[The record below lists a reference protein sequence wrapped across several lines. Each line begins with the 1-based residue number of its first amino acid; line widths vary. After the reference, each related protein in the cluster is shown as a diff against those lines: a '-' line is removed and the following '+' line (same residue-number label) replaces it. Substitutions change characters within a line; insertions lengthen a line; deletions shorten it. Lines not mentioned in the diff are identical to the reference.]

1 MEKRVLALPSL
12 ELLIHSAG
20 FGTTGSFITK
30 DVESQVD
37 MVMVHDVAAVR
48 LTRAAIPAM
57 IARGRGAIIHV
68 SSIAAWSSA
77 PGNATYSATKA
88 FLNTFCEG
96 LQAEL
101 AGTGVRVQA
110 LCPGFTITEF
120 HDTAEF
126 KGFKRSAMP
135 RSFWMSADEVV
146 TQSLRALRSSQV
158 IVVPGLKNR
167 AYVELA
173 RYGMVRAVARR
184 VVRIIRSRTGIP
196 VGR

>member
-1 MEKRVLALPSL
+1 MEEHVRALSNLAMLV
-12 ELLIHSAG
+12 HAAG

-30 DVESQVD
+30 DVGSQVD
-37 MVMVHDVAAVR
+37 MVLVHDVAAVR

-57 IARGRGAIIHV
+57 IARHQGAIVHV

-77 PGNATYSATKA
+77 PGNVTYSATKA

-101 AGTGVRVQA
+101 AGSGVRVQA

-120 HDTAEF
+120 HDTEEF
-126 KGFKRSAMP
+126 TGFRRSALP
-135 RSFWMSADEVV
+135 RSFWMAADDVV
-146 TQSLRALRSSQV
+146 AQSLKALRTNQV
-158 IVVPGLKNR
+158 IVVPGLMNR

-173 RYGMVRAVARR
+173 RYGTIRAVARR
-184 VVRIIRSRTGIP
+184 FVRIIRARAGIP
-196 VGR
+196 VRR